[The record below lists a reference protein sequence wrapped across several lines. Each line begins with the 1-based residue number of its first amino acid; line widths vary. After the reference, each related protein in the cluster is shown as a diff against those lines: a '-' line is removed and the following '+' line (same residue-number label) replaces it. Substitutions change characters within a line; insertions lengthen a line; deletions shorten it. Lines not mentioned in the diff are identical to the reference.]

1 MNKVAKEIVL
11 KAKKQ
16 VFSTLSG
23 SHISK
28 LLGEGYDFA
37 ELREYSYGDDVKKID
52 WKTTAK
58 LGKPYI
64 KIYHEERQLNIVVST
79 MLSGSTHF
87 GLKRLKK
94 YFMIELMAILG
105 YSAIKSK
112 DLFSHILFANKL
124 YHTSTPT
131 KKIYAVNKEV
141 ELAVDFDVIGKPAN
155 YNAWIETLNKK
166 VRKKSLLFLIGDF
179 ISKDIN
185 LALLAKKHDLFVIIV
200 RDEFVEKPKPLG
212 EVTLIDPGF
221 LTALSGNV
229 DEDTIKSYKKAIYEN
244 DKNLIKHLKKSGIR
258 FMKIYTHQDPYL
270 ELLKRMR

>member
-1 MNKVAKEIVL
+1 MNKVAKEIIL
-11 KAKKQ
+11 RTRKE
-16 VFSTLSG
+16 VFGSLSG
-23 SHISK
+23 SHISRF
-28 LLGEGYDFA
+28 LGEGYDFA
-37 ELREYSYGDDVKKID
+37 ELREYNYGDDVKKID

-64 KIYHEERQLNIVVST
+64 KIYHEEKQLNVVVST

-105 YSAIKSK
+105 FSAIKSK
-112 DLFSHILFANKL
+112 DLFTHLLFADKL
-124 YHTSTPT
+124 YHNSTPT

-141 ELAVDFDVIGKPAN
+141 ELAVDFDVIGKAAN
-155 YNAWIETLNKK
+155 YDGWIETLNKK

-179 ISKDIN
+179 IVKDIN
-185 LALLAKKHDLFVIIV
+185 LSLLAKKHDLFVIIV
-200 RDEFVEKPKPLG
+200 REEFLESPKPLG

-221 LTALSGNV
+221 LTSLSGNV
-229 DEDTIKSYKKAIYEN
+229 DEETIQSYKEAIIEN
-244 DKNLIKHLKKSGIR
+244 DKLLIKHLKKIGTR
-258 FMKIYTHQDPYL
+258 FIKLYTYQDPYV

>member
-1 MNKVAKEIVL
+1 MNKVAKEIIL
-11 KAKKQ
+11 RTKKE
-16 VFSTLSG
+16 VFSSLSG
-23 SHISK
+23 SHISR

-64 KIYHEERQLNIVVST
+64 KIYHEEKQLNVVVST

-94 YFMIELMAILG
+94 FFMVELMAILG

-112 DLFSHILFANKL
+112 DLFSHLLFANKL
-124 YHTSTPT
+124 YHSSSPT
-131 KKIYAVNKEV
+131 KKVYAINKEIEYAVN
-141 ELAVDFDVIGKPAN
+141 FDVVGKASN
-155 YNAWIETLNKK
+155 YSAWIETLNKK
-166 VRKKSLLFLIGDF
+166 IPKKSLLFLIGDF
-179 ISKDIN
+179 IAEDIN
-185 LALLAKKHDLFVIIV
+185 LSLLAKKHDLFVIIV
-200 RDEFVEKPKPLG
+200 REEFLENPKPLG

-221 LTALSGNV
+221 LTSLSGNV
-229 DEDTIKSYKKAIYEN
+229 DEETIKSYKKEIMRN
-244 DKNLIKHLKKSGIR
+244 DKVLIKHLKKSGAR
-258 FMKIYTHQDPYL
+258 FLKIYTHQDPYL